1 MGNEYTAFG
10 TAIHDVCESV
20 VLDQVQEPQAL
31 RDLFE
36 LRFLKHLQG
45 LPSETKDNLNKE
57 LVSSMRLQAPKII
70 PEILPALD
78 EYFDSYEVISSEEK
92 LFVPIQEYSDQGYS
106 FKGFID
112 LVVKTA
118 DGKYH
123 IIDWKTCSWG
133 WASKKKAEPM
143 TTYQL
148 IFYKHYFA
156 LKHGIDPA
164 NIETH
169 FALLKRTAKK
179 NYVELF
185 RVTSGKIKSNNAI
198 KLLVQALYNITN
210 GKYIKN
216 RLACRDHFGT
226 CDFYKTKHCR

>member
-20 VLDQVQEPQAL
+20 VLNKDQDSQAL

-36 LRFLKHLQG
+36 LRFLKHLQN
-45 LPSETKDNLNKE
+45 LPSETKGNLKKD

-92 LFVPIQEYSDQGYS
+92 LFVPIQEYSDQDYS

-133 WASKKKAEPM
+133 WDSKKKAEPM

-210 GKYIKN
+210 RKYIKN